1 MKEPA
6 TIARL
11 KQRSHDPHVNSNPL
25 IPLNKE
31 IRSDIPQCFLQN
43 HLGQLSALAYWAIR
57 VKAADLPEHVHFRKP
72 ESQ

>member
-31 IRSDIPQCFLQN
+31 IRSDIPHCFLQN